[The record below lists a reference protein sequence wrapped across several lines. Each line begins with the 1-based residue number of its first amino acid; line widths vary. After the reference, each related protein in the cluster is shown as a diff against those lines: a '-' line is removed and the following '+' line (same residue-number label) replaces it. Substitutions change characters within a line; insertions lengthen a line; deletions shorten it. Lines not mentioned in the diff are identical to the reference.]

1 MYFNIHSKH
10 RQKPAMKYY
19 MLSVFLL
26 FATKTASQNQYQLSG
41 GVDAP
46 LLYGGAI
53 GLGITFPINKKIEP
67 LSMDQ
72 VYEMDP
78 SKVNAFDRVA
88 TKTYSAKAR
97 KISDYFLRLSPLI
110 PLSTLPDNESREEFG
125 VISTMYL
132 ETALVNFGVTELTKV
147 LAKRTR
153 PFAYNRNVDDQ
164 KKLKRDVRKSFIS
177 GHTSHVAASTFF
189 AAKALTDLNP
199 DSKYNSVYWATAAT
213 IPALTAYLRVKGGK
227 HFPTDVLVGYAVGA
241 LIGVLV
247 PELHKL

>member
-1 MYFNIHSKH
+1 
-10 RQKPAMKYY
+10 MKYC
-19 MLSVFLL
+19 LFSILLL
-26 FATKTASQNQYQLSG
+26 FSTMILSQNKYQLTG
-41 GVDAP
+41 GTEAP

-53 GLGITFPINKKIEP
+53 GLGLSFPINKKIEP

-78 SKVNAFDRVA
+78 EKVNAIDRVA

-97 KISDYFLRLSPLI
+97 KLSDYFLRLSPII
-110 PLSTLPDNESREEFG
+110 PLTSLSNNNSRDEFG
-125 VISTMYL
+125 VVSTMYL
-132 ETALVNFGVTELTKV
+132 ETSLVSFGITELTKV
-147 LAKRTR
+147 IAKRTR
-153 PFAYNRNVDDQ
+153 PFVYNKEVDSH
-164 KKLKRDVRKSFIS
+164 KKLERDSRKSFIS

-189 AAKALTDLNP
+189 TAKALTDLNP

-241 LIGVLV
+241 MVGVLV